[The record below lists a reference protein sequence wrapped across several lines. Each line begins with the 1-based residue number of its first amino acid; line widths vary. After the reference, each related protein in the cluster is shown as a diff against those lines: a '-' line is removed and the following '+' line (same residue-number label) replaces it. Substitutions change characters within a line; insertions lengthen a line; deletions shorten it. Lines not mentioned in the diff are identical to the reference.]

1 MRIYQN
7 IVDDFKSS
15 AKRAKE
21 SIFQKKCGYITSS
34 ELKDRVIKRR
44 SINNMEWY

>member
-21 SIFQKKCGYITSS
+21 SVFQKKCGYITSS
-34 ELKDRVIKRR
+34 ELKDRAIKRS
-44 SINNMEWY
+44 SINDLEWY